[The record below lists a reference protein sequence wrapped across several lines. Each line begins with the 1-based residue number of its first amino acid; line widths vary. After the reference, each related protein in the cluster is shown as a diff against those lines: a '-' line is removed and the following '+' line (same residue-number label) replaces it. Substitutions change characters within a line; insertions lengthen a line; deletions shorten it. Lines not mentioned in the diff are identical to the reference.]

1 MSPALAGGFLTTRPP
16 GKSWIYFLNDK
27 TCLTCCEIAL
37 LLYELLLKL
46 FLFRKGLCD
55 DFLCTQKYVTVGIL
69 SVSPTTEQGHHLVC
83 GLSGFD

>member
-1 MSPALAGGFLTTRPP
+1 MWRLPRPGIEPMSPALAGGFLTTRPP

-46 FLFRKGLCD
+46 YEKPI
-55 DFLCTQKYVTVGIL
+55 IL
-69 SVSPTTEQGHHLVC
+69 ELNSLEMSLLLPQ
-83 GLSGFD
+83 

>member
-1 MSPALAGGFLTTRPP
+1 MGWYLITDEVE
-16 GKSWIYFLNDK
+16 KK
-27 TCLTCCEIAL
+27 
-37 LLYELLLKL
+37 YELLLKL